1 MKLTELIHN
10 AAAAYPDAQL
20 LAYWDGQRAVHNPA
34 GGDTLAE
41 FIVKELCDTFD
52 ADATEAEQRAEATR
66 VLRRAVSELQSV
78 IAALLP
84 VAASPAD
91 QMIANAMA
99 LHHQLFVVEDC
110 DSSALMEYDTLL
122 ADLEQ
127 MGYRSVTTLAFER
140 EEEDKPDEEAAHA
153 T

>member
-1 MKLTELIHN
+1 MKLNELIHQ

-20 LAYWDGQRAVHNPA
+20 LAYWDGERAVHNPA

-52 ADATEAEQRAEATR
+52 AEASEAEQRTEAVR
-66 VLRRAVSELQSV
+66 VLRRGISELQSV

-99 LHHQLFVVEDC
+99 LHHQLFVVEDN
-110 DSSALMEYDTLL
+110 DSGALMEYDTLL

-127 MGYRSVTTLAFER
+127 MGYRPVTTLAFEPI
-140 EEEDKPDEEAAHA
+140 ETEDEDEDTEH
-153 T
+153 

>member
-1 MKLTELIHN
+1 MKLNELIHQ

-20 LAYWDGQRAVHNPA
+20 LEYWDGQRAVHNPA

-52 ADATEAEQRAEATR
+52 ADATEAEQRAEGTR

-78 IAALLP
+78 ITALLP

-91 QMIANAMA
+91 QMMANAMA
-99 LHHQLFVVEDC
+99 LHHQLFVVEDN
-110 DSSALMEYDTLL
+110 DSGALMEYDTLL

-127 MGYRSVTTLAFER
+127 MGYRPVTTLRFEPI
-140 EEEDKPDEEAAHA
+140 ETEDEDEDTEH
-153 T
+153 